1 MSKIL
6 VYAFWILPVVIQAGL
21 AVIMVRRKLRTSM
34 PLFFSYVVFQLVS
47 FCIQFPLFHFS
58 YAGYF
63 YAYWTSS
70 IIACLLGFTVMHE
83 IFTHIFRPYDSLREL
98 AMVLFRWAA
107 VVLVLVAMVMGAS
120 GSQSEMPRLLGT
132 ILALERS
139 VRVMQCGMV
148 LFLLLFSS
156 HLGLTARHHVFGI
169 SLGFGVFAA
178 VDLIVATLRTTFGQV
193 ALTQMALL
201 KPAAYACSII
211 IWTYWLRAPEPERK
225 KVEMRQQAERWNFAL
240 ADATRPVPQDSFMAA
255 VESAV
260 ERVLTKRQSDF
271 PGNAS

>member
-1 MSKIL
+1 MYG
-6 VYAFWILPVVIQAGL
+6 VWVLPVMVQAGL
-21 AVIMVRRKLRTSM
+21 AVVMIRRKLRKDF
-34 PLFFSYVVFQLVS
+34 PLFFSYVIFQLAN
-47 FCIQFPLFHFS
+47 FCIQFPLYHIS

-63 YAYWTSS
+63 YVYWTTS
-70 IIACLLGFTVMHE
+70 IISCLLGFAVMHE
-83 IFTHIFRPYDSLREL
+83 VFTHIFRPYESLREL

-107 VVLVLVAMVMGAS
+107 VVLVLVATVMGAS
-120 GSQSEMPRLLGT
+120 GSQADMPRLLGT

-156 HLGLTARHHVFGI
+156 HFGLTSRHHVFGI

-178 VDLIVATLRTTFGQV
+178 VDLIVATLRATFGQV

-201 KPAAYACSII
+201 KPAAYACAIV
-211 IWTYWLRAPEPERK
+211 IWTYYLRTPEPERT
-225 KVEMRQQAERWNFAL
+225 KVETRQQAERWNFAL
-240 ADATRPVPQDSFMAA
+240 ADAGRPFPQESFMAA

-260 ERVLTKRQSDF
+260 ERVLTKRENETPQR
-271 PGNAS
+271 

>member
-1 MSKIL
+1 
-6 VYAFWILPVVIQAGL
+6 
-21 AVIMVRRKLRTSM
+21 
-34 PLFFSYVVFQLVS
+34 
-47 FCIQFPLFHFS
+47 
-58 YAGYF
+58 
-63 YAYWTSS
+63 
-70 IIACLLGFTVMHE
+70 
-83 IFTHIFRPYDSLREL
+83 
-98 AMVLFRWAA
+98 MVLFRWAA